1 MDWRTGVSD
10 TDWAVS
16 LTIKHIM
23 SDRRALS
30 LMPRNWQQKDWPN
43 FKWDRSRISA
53 AEEQFLLGAGVAIG
67 AVKHRPY
74 RRSSSA
80 F

>member
-1 MDWRTGVSD
+1 
-10 TDWAVS
+10 
-16 LTIKHIM
+16 
-23 SDRRALS
+23 
-30 LMPRNWQQKDWPN
+30 MPWNWQQKDWPN